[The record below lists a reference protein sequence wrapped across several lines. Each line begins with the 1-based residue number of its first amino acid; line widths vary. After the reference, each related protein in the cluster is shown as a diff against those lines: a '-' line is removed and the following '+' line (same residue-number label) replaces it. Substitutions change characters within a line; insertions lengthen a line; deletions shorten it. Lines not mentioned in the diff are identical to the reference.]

1 MEKALLC
8 AYVRTPI
15 GRYGGALSTVRTDDL
30 AAHALRALLER
41 VPELRPELID
51 DVIYGCANQSGED
64 NRNVARMAALL
75 AGFPVSVA
83 GVTVNRLCGSGMEAL
98 WRAAQAVASGQAQ
111 CVVAGGVEGMSR
123 APYVV
128 GKSTSAF
135 GRAQQMF
142 DTTMGWRFVNRTM
155 DKLYGTDTMP
165 KTADNVAAEFDVSRA
180 DQDAFALRSHQKA
193 TAARDRLARE
203 ISPVAVAQRKG
214 DDIMV
219 VADEHPRADSTL
231 ATLARL
237 KPLFDGGSVSA
248 GNASGLND
256 GACAL
261 LVASEEFARLHRL
274 PVLAE
279 ILGGAVAGLEPR
291 IMGVGPLYATRK
303 LLDRLQ
309 LSIKDF
315 DIIELNEA
323 FASQSLAVLRQLDI
337 ADDDERVNPLGGAI
351 ALGHPLG
358 MSGARLCGS
367 AAIQLGDIN
376 SGKGLALATMCIG
389 VGQGIALALKSPPA
403 P

>member
-15 GRYGGALSTVRTDDL
+15 GRYGGALSSVRTDDL

-51 DVIYGCANQSGED
+51 DVILGCANQSGED

-128 GKSTSAF
+128 GKSAGAF
-135 GRAQQMF
+135 GRTQQMF
-142 DTTMGWRFVNRTM
+142 DTTMGWRFVNRKM
-155 DKLYGTDTMP
+155 DELYGTDTMP

-180 DQDAFALRSHQKA
+180 DQDVFALRSHQKA
-193 TAARDRLARE
+193 TAAHDRLARE
-203 ISPVAVAQRKG
+203 ITPVAVAQRKG
-214 DDIMV
+214 ADIIV
-219 VADEHPRADSTL
+219 EADEHPRADSTL
-231 ATLARL
+231 AALARL

-261 LVASEEFARLHRL
+261 IVASDEFARHHRL

-309 LSIKDF
+309 LASKDF

-337 ADDDERVNPLGGAI
+337 ADDDGRVNPLGGAI

-367 AAIQLGDIN
+367 AAIQLGDVDG
-376 SGKGLALATMCIG
+376 GKGLALATMCIG
-389 VGQGIALALKSPPA
+389 VGQGIAMALKSPSA
-403 P
+403 